1 MTSQCSVGLGHTC
14 TAIAVVSP
22 GLLYFDAISED
33 TSAFACN
40 VVQSVIR
47 VHSMWVECNYK
58 ALGKTFRLSQSAT
71 LMD

>member
-1 MTSQCSVGLGHTC
+1 MWASNR
-14 TAIAVVSP
+14 AIAVVSP

-40 VVQSVIR
+40 AVQSVTH
-47 VHSMWVECNYK
+47 VHSVWVECNYK